1 MFVTR
6 EQVVDAEFGAARLR
20 LKEIAKAA
28 DGVGL
33 AGMSRDAYEQALT
46 RLMRG
51 DTTGTGGGTGRVP
64 VASRL
69 VEVRLRGPV
78 KRDDTRA
85 VWLRWEAAGEASGRL
100 PTLDADMVLVA
111 EGQDKTRVTL
121 NGYYESPLDDLADA
135 ERSLLHHLASATIRT
150 LLQNVADAL
159 AR

>member
-6 EQVVDAEFGAARLR
+6 ELIVDAEFGAARAR
-20 LKEIAKAA
+20 LKQIVRAA
-28 DGVGL
+28 DGAGL
-33 AGMSRDAYEQALT
+33 TGMSRQAYEQTLT
-46 RLMRG
+46 RLTSDDASG
-51 DTTGTGGGTGRVP
+51 DPP
-64 VASRL
+64 VSTL
-69 VEVRLRGPV
+69 VDVRLMGPM

-85 VWLRWEAAGEASGRL
+85 VWLRWEAAGEANGLL
-100 PTLDADMVLVA
+100 PTLDADMVLAA

-121 NGYYESPLDDLADA
+121 NGYYESPLDGLDDS

>member
-51 DTTGTGGGTGRVP
+51 DTTGTLEDIFLRLTGG
-64 VASRL
+64 
-69 VEVRLRGPV
+69 
-78 KRDDTRA
+78 
-85 VWLRWEAAGEASGRL
+85 
-100 PTLDADMVLVA
+100 A
-111 EGQDKTRVTL
+111 EDRELIG
-121 NGYYESPLDDLADA
+121 
-135 ERSLLHHLASATIRT
+135 
-150 LLQNVADAL
+150 AL
-159 AR
+159 A